1 MKDKIEKLVSV
12 ENELSLAWDV
22 LNSLTSR
29 SAVLNQRRRMR
40 DLEIASVNL
49 RSEIVSLVLEDSGYS
64 YVERMWVK
72 NDGK

>member
-1 MKDKIEKLVSV
+1 MNKKIEKLVSV

-40 DLEIASVNL
+40 DLEIESINF
-49 RSEIVSLVLEDSGYS
+49 RSEIVSSLLEDSGYS
-64 YVERMWVK
+64 YVEGLWVK
-72 NDGK
+72 TDGK